1 MPMPMTCECREL
13 RERMNSF
20 RSSNWKNGVW
30 FMDKCRMFITH
41 AQNPR
46 LNQKKRQLASISYIE
61 CRHPYVFLCRWRN
74 NRSWVTTNLWI
85 VFTRFTHK
93 TNPRHF
99 ASQTRIVSHFSRYT
113 TCNYHH
119 FSCIRQSHNPQHHI
133 QNSMILDEILHL
145 MKWIGEWSA
154 LVWMCCM
161 CGCEMNTYD
170 RQRDE
175 ENQPQNES
183 GN

>member
-46 LNQKKRQLASISYIE
+46 LNPKKRQLASISYIE

-113 TCNYHH
+113 TCSSITTIFPVFDRVTTHSTT
-119 FSCIRQSHNPQHHI
+119 FKTRWFW
-133 QNSMILDEILHL
+133 
-145 MKWIGEWSA
+145 MKYSI
-154 LVWMCCM
+154 
-161 CGCEMNTYD
+161 
-170 RQRDE
+170 
-175 ENQPQNES
+175 
-183 GN
+183 